1 MGFSTVPEQITTQM
15 INGRELEIIGSRMS
29 LNQWEP
35 TARKMAEG
43 KYHMEG
49 LATTFVKFSEIDK
62 VFENIVH
69 PDPAVKKTVILFD
82 GAED

>member
-1 MGFSTVPEQITTQM
+1 
-15 INGRELEIIGSRMS
+15 
-29 LNQWEP
+29 
-35 TARKMAEG
+35 
-43 KYHMEG
+43 MEG

-62 VFENIVH
+62 VFENIIH